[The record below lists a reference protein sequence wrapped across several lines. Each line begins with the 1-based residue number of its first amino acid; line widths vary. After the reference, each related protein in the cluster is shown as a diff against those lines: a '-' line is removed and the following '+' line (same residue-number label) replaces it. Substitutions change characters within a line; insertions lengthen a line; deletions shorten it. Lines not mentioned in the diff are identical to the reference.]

1 MLSFLLAIMGDI
13 SIPVPFSSLSYHI
26 YIMEHFAYAVL
37 ISLRLYIAEE
47 TFEALMRLFLC
58 NMTYIN
64 AITILLVLPTLGDLT
79 NSFKLSR
86 CEGSEVQ
93 SQFPVSQ
100 ISGFLKNNI
109 LIIIYSCG
117 SFHVYLQSP
126 STGVH
131 RRAQ

>member
-37 ISLRLYIAEE
+37 ISLYIAEE

-93 SQFPVSQ
+93 SQFPVFQ

-109 LIIIYSCG
+109 LIIYSCG

-126 STGVH
+126 SAGVR